1 MLCLHWTQTENN
13 KPTYINSDFSP
24 PKLSSIGWAE
34 VLLVPANE
42 VKYSGAF
49 ELNKRKPRTV
59 NSKRKLS
66 VFLFCL
72 LTVHA

>member
-1 MLCLHWTQTENN
+1 MGRC
-13 KPTYINSDFSP
+13 
-24 PKLSSIGWAE
+24 E

-42 VKYSGAF
+42 VKYSAAF